1 MLRYLA
7 RRFLWAVMLFLA
19 VTAVTYVIFF
29 MIPANPAQLAAG
41 KAATPER
48 IKEVEHFLGIDRPV
62 YIQYLKFLE
71 RLLPIGFSDGI
82 ELKKPSLGRSFANR
96 RDVNEVVG
104 QAAPVTAS
112 LVFGAIIM
120 ILAVSIPVGVLSAVR
135 PRSLLDRAAMLYVL
149 VGISLPS
156 FWIGLVLAYVVSF
169 KLGLTPITGYCDVI
183 NPSLASQCGGPLDW
197 AHHMILPWTT
207 LALVGAGTYVRFI
220 RADVMET
227 MNQDY
232 VRTARAKGAPERT
245 VMRSHILRNAMLPVV
260 TMLGMDIGLLLGGSI
275 FIEQV
280 FGLPG
285 LGFVAIKSI
294 FDFDLPVT
302 QGIVVFGALAI
313 IFFNLIV
320 DILYAWIDPRI
331 RLT

>member
-7 RRFLWAVMLFLA
+7 RRFLWAVMLFIA

-41 KAATPER
+41 KAATSER
-48 IKEVEHFLGIDRPV
+48 IKEVERFLGIDQPV
-62 YIQYLKFLE
+62 WKQYLLFLE
-71 RLLPIGFSDGI
+71 RLSPVGVSDGL

-112 LVFGAIIM
+112 LVFGAILL
-120 ILAVSIPVGVLSAVR
+120 ILVVSIPIGVLSALR
-135 PRSLLDRAAMLYVL
+135 PRSLLDRAAMMYVL
-149 VGISLPS
+149 IGISLPS
-156 FWIGLVLAYVVSF
+156 FWIGLVLAYFVSF
-169 KLGLTPITGYCDVI
+169 RLGLTPITGYCDVI
-183 NPSLASQCGGPLDW
+183 NPSEASQCGGPIDW
-197 AHHMILPWTT
+197 AHHMILPWAT

-232 VRTARAKGAPERT
+232 VRTARAKGAPEHR

-275 FIEQV
+275 FIERV

-285 LGFVAIKSI
+285 LGFVAIDSI
-294 FDFDLPVT
+294 FNFDLPVT
-302 QGIVVFGALAI
+302 QGIVVFGAIAI
-313 IFFNLIV
+313 IFFNFIV